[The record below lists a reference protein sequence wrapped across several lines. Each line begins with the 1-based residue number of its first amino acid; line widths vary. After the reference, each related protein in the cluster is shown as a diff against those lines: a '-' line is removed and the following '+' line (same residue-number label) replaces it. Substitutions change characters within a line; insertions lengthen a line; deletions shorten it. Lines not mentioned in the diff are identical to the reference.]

1 MHALGCTLNQ
11 LIQQV
16 VFIFLLLFVQVFPA

>member
-1 MHALGCTLNQ
+1 MRALGCTLNQ

-16 VFIFLLLFVQVFPA
+16 MFIFLLLFVQVLQA

>member
-1 MHALGCTLNQ
+1 MHALGSTLNQ

-16 VFIFLLLFVQVFPA
+16 VFIFLLLFVQVLQA